1 MKTLLASYSGEF
13 GHELFSF
20 QGRIRHVSSQ
30 YERVI
35 VRTSPS
41 MRFLYEDFTSDFIDQ
56 DQEVDHDDYINEFS
70 FKPRGAKGVSCQQ
83 SYVKYGKF
91 INQKYDLIIH
101 ARSKAV
107 TCVTKNLNEDFYC
120 RLHEKLSTNYK
131 VCFIGSQKNSLC
143 PDGAE
148 DLRGASLRELADII
162 HSSRLVVG
170 SSSGPIHF
178 ASLCGA
184 PHLLWGGNLAKTFY
198 RYTHF
203 WNPFKTSCYILNDY
217 ENSLDYLTRRGRL
230 FRVKLKEVCKGK
242 HVNLIQAGSFH
253 YPTVKEITSNVN
265 KILNG

>member
-56 DQEVDHDDYINEFS
+56 DQEVNHDDYINEFS
-70 FKPRGAKGVSCQQ
+70 FRPRGAKGVSCQQ
-83 SYVKYGKF
+83 SYIKYGKF
-91 INQKYDLIIH
+91 LGHKYDLVIH
-101 ARSKAV
+101 ARYKPGP
-107 TCVTKNLNEDFYC
+107 VTKNLDKDFYF
-120 RLHEKLSTNYK
+120 RLYQKLCSNYK
-131 VCFIGSQKNSLC
+131 ICFIGSQENSLC

-148 DLRGASLRELADII
+148 DLRGISLNKLADIMQ
-162 HSSRLVVG
+162 SSRLVVG
-170 SSSGPIHF
+170 TSSGPIHF
-178 ASLCGA
+178 ASLCGT

-203 WNPFKTSCYILNDY
+203 WNPFKATCYVLNDY

-242 HVNLIQAGSFH
+242 HVNLIQVGSFH

-265 KILNG
+265 KILNV